1 MREKASRW
9 TIQSG
14 PKVRHARNSDKKSER
29 KGDERKRG
37 IETKTVENVR
47 KNREEREKEKKR
59 EMRIA
64 LITPLL
70 NY

>member
-1 MREKASRW
+1 MREKENRW

-14 PKVRHARNSDKKSER
+14 PEVRKTDKKSLRR
-29 KGDERKRG
+29 KDDERKRG
-37 IETKTVENVR
+37 IETKTVENVL
-47 KNREEREKEKKR
+47 KKREEREKEKKR